1 MTFVQEEEHDF
12 VDRRQKPQLEILA
25 SNRMKF
31 ALEVAVVVVA
41 AAVAEALVVVV
52 VAEQR
57 LSYSPEAIEVGSY
70 YRSKPQQ
77 SLSLS
82 ALKTTAVT
90 YWPETTMRPTE
101 VEIDSY

>member
-1 MTFVQEEEHDF
+1 MIFVQVEEHDF
-12 VDRRQKPQLEILA
+12 VGRCQKPQLEILL

-31 ALEVAVVVVA
+31 ALEVAVVAA
-41 AAVAEALVVVV
+41 AAVAEALDVVV

-70 YRSKPQQ
+70 YRSKLL
-77 SLSLS
+77 LSLS

-90 YWPETTMRPTE
+90 YWPETKTMPTA

>member
-1 MTFVQEEEHDF
+1 MIFVQVEEHDF
-12 VDRRQKPQLEILA
+12 VGRCQKPQLEILL

-31 ALEVAVVVVA
+31 ALEVAVVAA
-41 AAVAEALVVVV
+41 AAVAEALDVVV

-70 YRSKPQQ
+70 YRSKPQL

-82 ALKTTAVT
+82 ALKPTAVT